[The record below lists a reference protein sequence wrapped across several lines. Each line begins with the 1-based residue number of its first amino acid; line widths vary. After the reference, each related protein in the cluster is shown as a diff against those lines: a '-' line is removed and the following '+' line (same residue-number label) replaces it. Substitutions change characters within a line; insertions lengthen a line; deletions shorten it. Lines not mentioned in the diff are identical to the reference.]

1 MEPFKIMILI
11 IVALA
16 FSILM
21 YSLTFNLWFFRKEE
35 SIKGDKDF
43 VIYSILK
50 IAYECYDKNLNLKGS
65 VICGKIQISSNED
78 ISKEEILSR
87 LDKRRIEENKFFVES
102 LRKNSKVIIRYENGN
117 IFIEEE
123 KYESISS

>member
-35 SIKGDKDF
+35 AIKGDKGF

-50 IAYECYDKNLNLKGS
+50 IAYECYDKNLDLKGS
-65 VICGKIQISSNED
+65 VICGKIQINSNED

-87 LDKRRIEENKFFVES
+87 LDKRRIEENKFFVEN
-102 LRKNSKVIIRYENGN
+102 LRSNSKVIIRYENGN

-123 KYESISS
+123 KYESISP